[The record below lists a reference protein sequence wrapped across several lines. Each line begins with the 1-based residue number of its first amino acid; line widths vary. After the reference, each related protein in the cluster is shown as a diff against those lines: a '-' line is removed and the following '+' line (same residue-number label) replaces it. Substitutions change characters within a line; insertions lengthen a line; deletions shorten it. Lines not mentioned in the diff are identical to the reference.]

1 MRTNWTLMTCQMWRV
16 SSRTVLF
23 LLYLSWPVPPI
34 TAAEPL
40 VVAVD
45 IQSRVFIP
53 HRAALH
59 HGQPTVLVFR
69 NHDSELH
76 AFVPSE
82 LFAGVNLNVTGNGAP
97 EFGPEGFKRAIIPP
111 EGSVEIHFTPERPG
125 EYSYICDMPGHQ
137 MAAMIVVE

>member
-1 MRTNWTLMTCQMWRV
+1 MTQWILLTRQMWSALQGGILV
-16 SSRTVLF
+16 AICV
-23 LLYLSWPVPPI
+23 SWPVPTI
-34 TAAEPL
+34 MAAEPQ
-40 VVAVD
+40 VVTVD
-45 IQSRVFIP
+45 ISSRVFIP
-53 HRAALH
+53 HRAILH
-59 HGQPTVLVFR
+59 HGHPTVLVVR

-111 EGSVEIHFTPERPG
+111 DGSVEIHFTPEQAG
-125 EYSYICDMPGHQ
+125 EFSYICDMPGHQ